1 MSPETYLAF
10 LAATIVVLVIPGPTI
25 MLVVSCSLTRGK
37 NAALPLALGVG
48 LGDAVAMAASLA
60 GLGAVMAASATLF
73 TVFKWIGAAY
83 LIHLGIKTWRAK
95 PELGADLARMAPAS
109 ARPHPGRSDALR
121 AFIVTATNPKSIA
134 FFCAFMPQFIDHAAP
149 VPPQT
154 LLMGSTFVTLAILNA
169 ALYAL
174 LAAKARTAITNP
186 RAMKTVN
193 RVGGSALIGAGLI
206 TAALK
211 RA

>member
-25 MLVVSCSLTRGK
+25 MLVVSCSLTAGK
-37 NAALPLALGVG
+37 RAALPLALGVG
-48 LGDAVAMAASLA
+48 LGDTVAMTASLA
-60 GLGAVMAASATLF
+60 GLGALMAASATLF
-73 TVFKWIGAAY
+73 TTLKWIGAAY
-83 LIHLGIKTWRAK
+83 LIYLGVKTWRSR
-95 PELGADLARMAPAS
+95 PELAADLARIRPAS
-109 ARPHPGRSDALR
+109 GRADALR
-121 AFIVTATNPKSIA
+121 AFVVTATNPKSIA

-149 VPPQT
+149 ILPQE
-154 LLMGSTFVTLAILNA
+154 LIMGATFVALAVVNA

-174 LAAKARTAITNP
+174 LAARASAAVTNP
-186 RAMKTVN
+186 RTMKAVN
-193 RVGGSALIGAGLI
+193 RVGGSALIGAGLL

>member
-10 LAATIVVLVIPGPTI
+10 LAATLVVLIIPGPTI

-48 LGDAVAMAASLA
+48 LGDAVAMTASLA
-60 GLGAVMAASATLF
+60 GLGALMAASAALF
-73 TVFKWIGAAY
+73 TAFKWIGAAY
-83 LIHLGIKTWRAK
+83 LIHLGVKTWRAK

-109 ARPHPGRSDALR
+109 GRSHALR

-134 FFCAFMPQFIDHAAP
+134 FFCAFMPQFINHGAP
-149 VPPQT
+149 VLPQT
-154 LLMGSTFVTLAILNA
+154 LLMGATFIILAVVNA

-193 RVGGSALIGAGLI
+193 RVGGSALIGAGLL

>member
-37 NAALPLALGVG
+37 SAALPLALGVG
-48 LGDAVAMAASLA
+48 LGDAVAMTASLA

-73 TVFKWIGAAY
+73 TVFKWVGAAY

-109 ARPHPGRSDALR
+109 GRSDTLR

-134 FFCAFMPQFIDHAAP
+134 FFCAFMPQFINHAAP
-149 VPPQT
+149 VLPQT
-154 LLMGSTFVTLAILNA
+154 LLMGTTFVILAVINA

>member
-48 LGDAVAMAASLA
+48 LGDTVAMTASLA
-60 GLGAVMAASATLF
+60 GLGAIMAASAALF

-83 LIHLGIKTWRAK
+83 LIYLGVKTWRAK
-95 PELGADLARMAPAS
+95 PELGADLARMQPAS
-109 ARPHPGRSDALR
+109 GRSDALR

-134 FFCAFMPQFIDHAAP
+134 FFCAFMPQFINHGAP
-149 VPPQT
+149 VLPQT
-154 LLMGSTFVTLAILNA
+154 LLMGTTFVILAVINA

-174 LAAKARTAITNP
+174 LAARARTAITNP

-193 RVGGSALIGAGLI
+193 RVGGSALIGAGLL